1 MENTQWFIMKL
12 WMMNN
17 ILLMNNINSLIIII
31 NNIYHFRF
39 EIFRNYWLYLETTSE
54 ILSPLSW
61 FHGRT
66 TEEALL
72 SNATINISSTWRG
85 QIFHLTILLFVH
97 YSYHP
102 NL

>member
-12 WMMNN
+12 V
-17 ILLMNNINSLIIII
+17 ILLINNINSLTIIII
-31 NNIYHFRF
+31 NIYHFRF
-39 EIFRNYWLYLETTSE
+39 EIFRNYWLYLETTLG

-61 FHGRT
+61 FYSRT

-72 SNATINISSTWRG
+72 SNTTINISSTLKG
-85 QIFHLTILLFVH
+85 QIFRLPILLFVH